1 VQTHPTA
8 AERLTICLEEAC
20 QILGVGRTL
29 GYELARRGEFPGCL
43 RLGGRYVVSRPMLH
57 QHLGLPWPPPTG
69 SDTTDG
75 TPEAA

>member
-43 RLGGRYVVSRPMLH
+43 RLGGRYVVSRPALH
-57 QHLGLPWPPPTG
+57 QHLGLPWTPAAEGDTG
-69 SDTTDG
+69 NDA
-75 TPEAA
+75 PEAA